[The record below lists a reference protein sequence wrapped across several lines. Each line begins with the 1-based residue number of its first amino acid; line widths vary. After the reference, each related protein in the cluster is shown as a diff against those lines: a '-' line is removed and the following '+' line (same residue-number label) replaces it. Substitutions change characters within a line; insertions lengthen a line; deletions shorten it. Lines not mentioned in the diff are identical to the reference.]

1 MATAGLDECRLCGR
15 VTTGRRTRPRPHTP
29 VWHVGSQASLPRDRW
44 EPVVELASS
53 GSVKLSTAC
62 KAARRCSAA
71 PSAPSARTPR
81 TSYRGP
87 ATILDIGSSI
97 ALPGTTPQ
105 QAEARN
111 RSPVSRRRADVVR
124 LRDLTLHLAKR
135 ELDATHRMTVLGW
148 AWPLVR
154 QLAQL
159 AVLVFIFSKVLD
171 LGIDNYPVF
180 VFTGLIAW
188 TWFAGGITSASSSLL
203 AQRHL
208 LFQAR
213 FPAVVLPVVALA
225 VPLLDVLLAL
235 PLLLVLVAATEGL
248 PWTVVLVPMLLAVQF
263 VFMAGLAWIAS
274 AMSVFFRDVPNL
286 VGLALMLLFY
296 LTPIFY
302 GLRNLPGRFRELLQ
316 INPLTT
322 IVETYRALLLG
333 DPLPGTGHLV
343 AVCVLSVVVAVV
355 GFAVFQRVQG
365 RFVDQ
370 L

>member
-1 MATAGLDECRLCGR
+1 
-15 VTTGRRTRPRPHTP
+15 V
-29 VWHVGSQASLPRDRW
+29 
-44 EPVVELASS
+44 
-53 GSVKLSTAC
+53 
-62 KAARRCSAA
+62 
-71 PSAPSARTPR
+71 
-81 TSYRGP
+81 
-87 ATILDIGSSI
+87 
-97 ALPGTTPQ
+97 
-105 QAEARN
+105 
-111 RSPVSRRRADVVR
+111 DVVR
-124 LRDLTLHLAKR
+124 LRDLTVHLAKR
-135 ELDATHRMTVLGW
+135 ELDTTHRMTVLGW

-188 TWFAGGITSASSSLL
+188 TWFAVGITSASSSLL

-248 PWTVVLVPMLLAVQF
+248 PWTVVLLPLLLAVQF

-274 AMSVFFRDVPNL
+274 ALSVFFRDIPNL
-286 VGLALMLLFY
+286 IGVVLMLLFY
-296 LTPIFY
+296 VTPIFY
-302 GLRNLPGRFRELLQ
+302 GLRNLPAEFKGLLQ

-333 DPLPGTGHLV
+333 DPLPGSGYLA
-343 AVCVLSVVVAVV
+343 AVCVLSAVVAVV
-355 GFAVFQRVQG
+355 GFALFQRVQG